1 MKVLVV
7 CQYYKPEPFRIS
19 DICEA
24 LVEMGHSVTV
34 VTGTPNYPEGVIYPG
49 YENGEKADEIIN
61 GVTVRRC
68 PLIPRKSGAL
78 YRFLNYYSF
87 VFSSQKYLRSLKE
100 DFDVVFVNQLSP
112 VMMAEA
118 GLSWAK
124 RKGKRCVLYCLD
136 LWPESLLAGGVR
148 KDSLIYKVFRRVSR
162 RIYQRADQILVTS
175 RGFVPYFEETLGLT
189 GKKLGYLPQYAEDM
203 FGALPESTKPKNT
216 VDFLFAGNVGSLQ
229 SVETIVEAA
238 RLLQNESQI
247 RIHIVGGG
255 ISLETCKQQA
265 EGLNNITFH
274 GRRDLGEM
282 PDFYAMAD
290 VLLITMGK
298 DPVLSAT
305 LPGKV
310 QSYMAAGKPVAG
322 AIDGETARL
331 INEEALCG
339 ACCAAEDAPA
349 LAEILRQ
356 MAGDPEKRKEYGG
369 NARRYYRE
377 HFQKTKFL
385 AELERVLKEN
395 CIQR

>member
-49 YENGEKADEIIN
+49 YENGAKADEIIN
-61 GVTVRRC
+61 GVTVHRC

-87 VFSSQKYLRSLKE
+87 VFSSQKYQRGLKE

-112 VMMAEA
+112 VMMAQA
-118 GLSWAK
+118 ALTWAK

-136 LWPESLLAGGVR
+136 LWPESLLAGGIR

-162 RIYQRADQILVTS
+162 RIYQSADQILVTS

-203 FGALPESTKPKNT
+203 FGALPESTEPKNT

-255 ISLETCKQQA
+255 ISLENCKKQA

-282 PDFYAMAD
+282 PSFYAMAD

-339 ACCAAEDAPA
+339 ACCGAEDAPA

-356 MAGDPEKRKEYGG
+356 MAADPEKRKEYGC

-385 AELERVLKEN
+385 VELERVLEEN
-395 CIQR
+395 CV

>member
-24 LVEMGHSVTV
+24 LTEMGHSVTV
-34 VTGTPNYPEGVIYPG
+34 VTGTPNYPEGIIYPG
-49 YENGEKADEIIN
+49 YENGAKADEIIN
-61 GVTVRRC
+61 GVTVHRC

-136 LWPESLLAGGVR
+136 LWPESLLAGGIR

-203 FGALPESTKPKNT
+203 FGALPEFTEPKNT

-255 ISLETCKQQA
+255 ISLENCKQQA

-385 AELERVLKEN
+385 AELEWVLKEN
-395 CIQR
+395 CI